1 MKLRPQ
7 LIKTQQPQSM
17 DLKYCE
23 RCGNL
28 WLRRR
33 GSDGTTCAPCSGA
46 EAELANGTA
55 SFLHFWSRL
64 RAEAQPVPGSPASP
78 QLACRGEEVRP

>member
-1 MKLRPQ
+1 
-7 LIKTQQPQSM
+7 M

-28 WLRRR
+28 WLRPS
-33 GSDGTTCAPCSGA
+33 GSDGATCAPCSGA

-55 SFLHFWSRL
+55 SFLRLWSRF
-64 RAEAQPVPGSPASP
+64 RAESSNSDASQP
-78 QLACRGEEVRP
+78 EVRL

>member
-1 MKLRPQ
+1 MSQKLH

-17 DLKYCE
+17 QLKYCE

-28 WLRRR
+28 WLRRS
-33 GSDGTTCAPCSGA
+33 GSHGTTCAPCSGA

-55 SFLHFWSRL
+55 SFLRLWSRL
-64 RAEAQPVPGSPASP
+64 RAEVQAQEV
-78 QLACRGEEVRP
+78 QL

>member
-7 LIKTQQPQSM
+7 LITTQQPQSM

-55 SFLHFWSRL
+55 SFLHLWSRL

>member
-1 MKLRPQ
+1 MKHRLQ
-7 LIKTQQPQSM
+7 LITTQQPQSM
-17 DLKYCE
+17 QLKYCE

-28 WLRRR
+28 WLRRS

-55 SFLHFWSRL
+55 SFLRL
-64 RAEAQPVPGSPASP
+64 WTRMRAESQSQEAQ
-78 QLACRGEEVRP
+78 L

>member
-1 MKLRPQ
+1 MKQKLQLVSNQLPQ
-7 LIKTQQPQSM
+7 TM

-28 WLRRR
+28 WLRRS
-33 GSDGTTCAPCSGA
+33 GSHGTTCAPCSGA

-55 SFLHFWSRL
+55 SFLQLWSRL
-64 RAEAQPVPGSPASP
+64 RAEAQTTEV
-78 QLACRGEEVRP
+78 QL